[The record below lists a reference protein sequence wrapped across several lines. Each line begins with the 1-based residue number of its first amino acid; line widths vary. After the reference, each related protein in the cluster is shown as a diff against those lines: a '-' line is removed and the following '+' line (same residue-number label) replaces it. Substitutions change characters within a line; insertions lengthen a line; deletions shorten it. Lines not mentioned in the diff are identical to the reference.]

1 MGLSEMRNDAMRNED
16 VVEQFLEDL
25 DEELDGASYVL
36 ACRDDVCLN
45 KRMFQEWLE
54 DKFNDAL
61 NDTMVALEQANRNE
75 YLRGKILSGEGDEE
89 TFGVTA
95 YLFDDASDMEDFAER
110 NCNMDNIEL
119 LTSLEDLCEVAI
131 FSLFSYICDMP
142 QVRPFL

>member
-1 MGLSEMRNDAMRNED
+1 MGHSEMRNDAMRNED

-54 DKFNDAL
+54 EKFNDAL

-110 NCNMDNIEL
+110 NCNMNNIEL
-119 LTSLEDLCEVAI
+119 LTSLEEICEVAT
-131 FSLFSYICDMP
+131 FSLFPYICDLP
-142 QVRPFL
+142 QVRPLL